1 MPQGFTDNLS
11 YLPEIL
17 KGDLDE
23 LSSPQFLFCCDMWM
37 ICFFSLLLKFPHR
50 KKKKKTIQLLKL
62 LTLKRHKFIKEKLQL
77 AQTQVRY

>member
-23 LSSPQFLFCCDMWM
+23 LSSSQFLFCCDMWM

-50 KKKKKTIQLLKL
+50 KKKKKNHPAAKTFNLK
-62 LTLKRHKFIKEKLQL
+62 K
-77 AQTQVRY
+77 TQVHQRKIAVGPNPG